1 MRQLHPSSSISFNS
15 STRVLTL
22 TGLNLPLNNIVSIF
36 NATSNKRVYSVDGG
50 YAVGLSSYTQAA
62 NSTATFTDASGMSNS
77 DLFNVVYDD
86 GNTSTITVG
95 ATGSLTNSSGTITSG
110 GTSQQVVASNTSRKY
125 FCFQNTSDTAMYLGV
140 GYTPTTSNGL
150 LMSASGG
157 GFVLESNFIPTQ
169 AINVLCATTGK
180 TFVAWE
186 A

>member
-1 MRQLHPSSSISFNS
+1 MRQLHTNYSFNS

-22 TGLNLPLNNIVSIF
+22 TGLNQPLGNLVSIF
-36 NATSNKRVYSVDGG
+36 NATANKRVYSVDGG
-50 YAVGLSSYTQAA
+50 YAVGLTSYSQAA
-62 NSTATFTDASGMSNS
+62 NSTATLADASGMSNS

-86 GNTSTITVG
+86 GSLNITTIG
-95 ATGSLTNSSGTITSG
+95 LTGSITNSSGTITTG
-110 GTSQQVVASNTSRKY
+110 GTSQQAVAANASRRY
-125 FCFQNTSDTAMYLGV
+125 FAFQNTSDTAMYLGI

-157 GFVLESNFIPTQ
+157 GIVFESNFIPTQ